1 MQSKPHTDDNI
12 QVDRFADRL
21 LNALA
26 NLDRYANGYDKKDDY
41 VSQPAPQ
48 TSARPDGGA

>member
-1 MQSKPHTDDNI
+1 MQTPNETQESP

-26 NLDRYANGYDKKDDY
+26 NLDRYANGYEKRE
-41 VSQPAPQ
+41 SSAPASPRAA
-48 TSARPDGGA
+48 TDTPDPG

>member
-1 MQSKPHTDDNI
+1 MQNPQQVPDNA

-41 VSQPAPQ
+41 AVPAAAETQAP
-48 TSARPDGGA
+48 TRAG